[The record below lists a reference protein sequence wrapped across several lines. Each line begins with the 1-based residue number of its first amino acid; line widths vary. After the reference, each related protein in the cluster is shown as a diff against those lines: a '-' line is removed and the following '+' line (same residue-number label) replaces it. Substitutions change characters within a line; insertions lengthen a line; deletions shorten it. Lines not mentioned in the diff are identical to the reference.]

1 MTTPRDLIRQALTL
15 IVVLG
20 AGENMTAEDAN
31 DNLRLLNQML
41 SSWSA
46 DGAVI
51 FCRSTDTK
59 VLTAGVATYTMGPSG
74 DINTTRPV
82 GISQATITLS
92 QIVTPVNIWSQN
104 TYSALSF
111 PTLQGPVP
119 TDMFVNNGTPLLTLQ
134 LYPVPSSGAT
144 LTIYSMKP
152 LDTLTLDTVLALPP
166 GYELALV
173 YNLAVMTAPAYEREA
188 SRTIREI
195 ASTSLSTIKANNLQY
210 NQPTMT
216 ADLAWDVRFT
226 NQGNTWGYNI
236 YGGQ

>member
-1 MTTPRDLIRQALTL
+1 MTTTRDLIRQALSS
-15 IVVLG
+15 ISVIG

-31 DNLRLLNQML
+31 DTLRLLNQML

-51 FCRSTDTK
+51 FNRSVDTK
-59 VLTAGVATYTMGPSG
+59 VLSAGVSTYTMGPSG

-104 TYSALSF
+104 TYSVLSF

-119 TDMFVNNGTPLLTLQ
+119 TDMFVNNGVPLLTLQ
-134 LYPVPSSGAT
+134 LYPVPSSATT

-152 LDTLTLDTVLALPP
+152 LDTLTLDTTLALPP
-166 GYELALV
+166 GYEAALWS
-173 YNLAVMTAPAYEREA
+173 NLAIYAAPFYEREA
-188 SRTIREI
+188 TKSIREI
-195 ASTSLSTIKANNLQY
+195 ASTTLSTVKANNLQY
-210 NQPTMT
+210 NQAPMM

-226 NQGNTWGYNI
+226 NNGNTWGYNI